1 MPTRAVIYARYS
13 SDQQRSAS
21 IADQVEVCRRYI
33 ERQGW
38 ALTGT
43 YDDAAA
49 SGASTL
55 TRSGYQ
61 RLMQAAQASAF
72 DVVVTEAIDRLG
84 RNLSDVAHCF
94 DQLSFRRVQL
104 HAVNLGQV
112 TQLHIGIMGTMAQLQ
127 LTDLGQKTRRGQLG
141 RVRAGKIPSGLAY
154 GYDAVPP
161 PQAVRKPANGELTR
175 SRPRSFGGSS
185 ATTPPA
191 RRRAPSPL
199 SSTKRASPAQ
209 VDARGATP

>member
-55 TRSGYQ
+55 TRPGYQ

-94 DQLSFRRVQL
+94 DQLSFPPRAVARCQPWPG
-104 HAVNLGQV
+104 HAAPYRHHG
-112 TQLHIGIMGTMAQLQ
+112 H
-127 LTDLGQKTRRGQLG
+127 
-141 RVRAGKIPSGLAY
+141 
-154 GYDAVPP
+154 
-161 PQAVRKPANGELTR
+161 NGATPVDR
-175 SRPRSFGGSS
+175 SRPKNQTR
-185 ATTPPA
+185 AA
-191 RRRAPSPL
+191 RPRPRRQDPQ
-199 SSTKRASPAQ
+199 RAGLR
-209 VDARGATP
+209 V